1 MTYVLPTV
9 ICKRLTRCRRR
20 ESQAQE
26 SWQVYFPLTLL
37 YACLYVVFQDYEQLQ
52 PRLDTLRKSYD
63 ENIEHA
69 ARLEKRIAAILERH
83 STQARLDFPSSP
95 TKSYQRQVDALSEL
109 FVAWDDTLTDAEHKI
124 TKLERERA
132 ERRRMGLQ

>member
-1 MTYVLPTV
+1 MLCSKTTSSCNPVLTPFASLMTKTLNMLHDLKSV
-9 ICKRLTRCRRR
+9 
-20 ESQAQE
+20 S
-26 SWQVYFPLTLL
+26 LL
-37 YACLYVVFQDYEQLQ
+37 YWNDIL
-52 PRLDTLRKSYD
+52 LR
-63 ENIEHA
+63 HV
-69 ARLEKRIAAILERH
+69 
-83 STQARLDFPSSP
+83 LDFPSSP